1 MQVGTPFS
9 VTCIKEAATSIP
21 VVWTVKGGA
30 PEEAGYET
38 KDTSVTLANGQV
50 RTSSLLTKDNVAV
63 EDMGPSGLLCETD
76 EAEDEREELF
86 IGVNLFNGE
95 ADAHKT

>member
-1 MQVGTPFS
+1 M
-9 VTCIKEAATSIP
+9 
-21 VVWTVKGGA
+21 
-30 PEEAGYET
+30 
-38 KDTSVTLANGQV
+38 
-50 RTSSLLTKDNVAV
+50 AV

-95 ADAHKT
+95 ADAHKTQLSDGCYRF